1 MQGALKVKEKNPDA
15 LLLFVTPPS
24 AQELKRRLEGRGT
37 ETPEVIEERMAR
49 AAQESLLMNKYDYLV
64 VNDQLDE
71 CVETVHQLIQREHL
85 RMSSNQDMVA
95 KIKKELS
102 EMKGE

>member
-1 MQGALKVKEKNPDA
+1 MKVKEKNPDA

-85 RMSSNQDMVA
+85 RMTSNQDMVA

>member
-1 MQGALKVKEKNPDA
+1 M
-15 LLLFVTPPS
+15 
-24 AQELKRRLEGRGT
+24 
-37 ETPEVIEERMAR
+37 
-49 AAQESLLMNKYDYLV
+49 KYDYLV

-71 CVETVHQLIQREHL
+71 CVETVHHLIQREHL
-85 RMSSNQDMVA
+85 RMSANQDMVA